1 MDNLP
6 LSRKALHR
14 ALAIRLALAGVL
26 IAIALG
32 VTVLL
37 VERRSVGEAVS
48 ERVVQGALTFNIHAS
63 EVLESPTGPDP
74 ENMQREVDN
83 FFEKRMKYRRVFES
97 GAFVLMRIFDLG
109 GRELAVWRDESY
121 EFVDPV
127 YSNVKTPGD
136 QALASRDPIL
146 STQRITG
153 KSHVVVVTPLMT
165 ASGEHVASLQA
176 VFAVSSQAMAKA
188 GGRAMK
194 AMAYAMGTVL
204 LTTVLLY
211 PVLIRL
217 MRRVTALTF
226 DLLDSHIDTL
236 KVLGSAIAKRDSD
249 TDIHNYRVTITSVRI
264 AEAMGLD
271 PESIMALIKGAF
283 LHDVGKIGI
292 PDGIL
297 LKPGRLDEHEFGIMM
312 GHVNIG
318 LDIIG
323 RSGWLKDAVQVVGG
337 HHEKVAGNGYPKGIS
352 GDRIPLLAR
361 IFAVAD
367 VFDALTSKRPY
378 KEPFPFDESMSIL
391 SEDRGSHFDTNVL
404 DAFQG
409 IARSVYD
416 DLSGR
421 NNTELKSELESIV
434 KRYFI

>member
-6 LSRKALHR
+6 LSRKHLHR

-37 VERRSVGEAVS
+37 VERQRVGEAVT
-48 ERVVQGALTFNIHAS
+48 ERVVQGALTFNILAS
-63 EVLESPTGPDP
+63 QVLESPSGPDP
-74 ENMQREVDN
+74 ESMQRAVDSI
-83 FFEKRMKYRRVFES
+83 FEKRLAYRRVFEG

-121 EFVDPV
+121 KVVDSV
-127 YSNVKTPGD
+127 DRNVKVPGA
-136 QALASRDPIL
+136 QALFSRDPIL
-146 STQRITG
+146 SSQRLSG
-153 KSHVVVVTPLMT
+153 KSHVVVVVPLVT
-165 ASGEHVASLQA
+165 ASGQHVASLQA
-176 VFAVSSQAMAKA
+176 VFAVSSQALAMA
-188 GGRAMK
+188 GGRAIK

-211 PVLIRL
+211 PVIILL

-236 KVLGSAIAKRDSD
+236 KILGSAIAKRDSD
-249 TDIHNYRVTITSVRI
+249 TDIHNYRVTITSVKI

-271 PESIMALIKGAF
+271 PESIRALIKGAF

-297 LKPGRLDEHEFGIMM
+297 LKPGRLDEREFSIMKK
-312 GHVNIG
+312 HVNIG
-318 LDIIG
+318 VDIIG

-337 HHEKVAGNGYPKGIS
+337 HHEKVAGNGYPKGIKE
-352 GDRIPLLAR
+352 DNIPLLAR

-391 SEDRGSHFDTNVL
+391 SKGRGSHFDKNVL

-409 IARSVYD
+409 IARRMYD

-421 NNTELKSELESIV
+421 SDNELKSKLESIV